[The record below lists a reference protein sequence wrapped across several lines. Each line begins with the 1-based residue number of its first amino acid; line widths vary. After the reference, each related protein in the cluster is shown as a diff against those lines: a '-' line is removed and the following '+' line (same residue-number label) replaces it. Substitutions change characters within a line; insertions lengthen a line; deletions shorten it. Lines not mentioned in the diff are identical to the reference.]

1 MIPSRSATLD
11 LTLDLIRRP
20 SITPDDAG
28 CQQVLIA
35 RLEALGFRIE
45 RMPFG
50 EVNNFWARHGDSEPL
65 FVFAGHT
72 DVVPPGPL
80 DQWQSP
86 PFAPEIREGSLYGRG
101 AADMKGSLAAM
112 ITACERFLAA
122 CPQPRGS
129 IAFLITSDE
138 EGVAVDGTVKVIETL
153 EARGE
158 KITGCL
164 VGEPSSAHQLG
175 DTLKNGRR
183 GSLNGRLLLHGVQG
197 HVAYP
202 HLAQNPIHVA
212 GAILSTLADE
222 IWDQGHAF
230 FPPTSFQI
238 SNLHSGT
245 GAVNVIPGDLEMLF
259 NFRFSPTLTVEQL
272 QERTRLIIDTCLLNE
287 EVKTG
292 QVFQYELE
300 WSLSGLPF
308 FTPPGGLVTAAV
320 AAIHAETGLA
330 AELSTSG
337 GTSDGRFI
345 APTGA
350 QVIELGPLNTT
361 IHKVNERVAV
371 ADLEQLSRIYEGVL
385 IRLLG

>member
-1 MIPSRSATLD
+1 MDATLE
-11 LTLDLIRRP
+11 LALDLLRRP
-20 SITPDDAG
+20 SITPEDAG
-28 CQQVLIA
+28 CQEVMII
-35 RLEALGFRIE
+35 RLAALGFRIE
-45 RMPFG
+45 RMRFG
-50 EVNNFWARHGDSEPL
+50 EVDNFWARYGDSGPL
-65 FVFAGHT
+65 FAFAGHT

-80 DQWQSP
+80 EQWLSP
-86 PFAPEIREGSLYGRG
+86 PFAPEIREGYLYGRG

-122 CPQPRGS
+122 CPQLQGS
-129 IAFLITSDE
+129 MSFLITSDE
-138 EGVAVDGTVKVIETL
+138 EGIAVNGTIKVIEAL
-153 EARGE
+153 QARGE
-158 KITGCL
+158 KITWCL

-175 DTLKNGRR
+175 DTLKSGRR
-183 GSLNGRLLLHGVQG
+183 GSLNGRLLLRGIQG

-202 HLAQNPIHVA
+202 HLARNPIHAA
-212 GAILSTLADE
+212 GSLVSALADE

-245 GAVNVIPGDLEMLF
+245 GTVNVIPGDLEMLF
-259 NFRFSPTLTVEQL
+259 NFRFSPTLTIEQL
-272 QERTRLIIDTCLLNE
+272 KERTRLIIETGLLNE

-292 QVFQYELE
+292 QVFQYDLE
-300 WSLSGLPF
+300 WSLSGMPF
-308 FTPPGGLVTAAV
+308 FTPPGDLVTAAV
-320 AAIHAETGLA
+320 AAIRAETGLA

-350 QVIELGPLNTT
+350 QVIELGPLNST
-361 IHKVNERVAV
+361 IHKVNERVAI
-371 ADLEQLSRIYEGVL
+371 ADLEQLSRIYESVL